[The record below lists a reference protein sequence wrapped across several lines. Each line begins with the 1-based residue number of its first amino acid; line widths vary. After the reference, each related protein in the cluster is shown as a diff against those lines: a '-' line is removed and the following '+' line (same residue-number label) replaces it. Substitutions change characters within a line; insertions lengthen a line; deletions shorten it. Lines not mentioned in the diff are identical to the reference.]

1 MRFGLSLEPQAWPG
15 DAGAA
20 MLRAARD
27 AERIGLD
34 YVLMA
39 NHVLENPH
47 GTGFDPVV
55 LLAAVAGATTH
66 LGIATSVLVL
76 PYYQPVVLAN
86 QLATLDVV
94 SAGRLAVAVGTG
106 WNPQEFTALG
116 VPLRLR
122 GRRTD
127 DSLEIMKALWSGTT
141 ADLDDRFAS
150 LRDTRIGVPPYR
162 SGGPPIWV
170 GGHSDAAIRRA
181 LRFGDGWHGSGI
193 DHEEARHFR
202 RRIEELADGTGR
214 DPATIGISTVG
225 FLVPPGVPAVRPAPG
240 RLIGGTDASTESIIE
255 DLGRLADAGVSMC
268 SLWMP
273 IDGRLVAAAL
283 EWLAGEVLPQV
294 QRTGGSGPR

>member
-1 MRFGLSLEPQAWPG
+1 
-15 DAGAA
+15 
-20 MLRAARD
+20 MLRAARN

-34 YVLMA
+34 HVLLA

-47 GTGFDPVV
+47 GAGFDPVV
-55 LLAAVAGATTH
+55 LLAAVAGATTR

-106 WNPQEFTALG
+106 WNPQEFSALG

-127 DSLEIMKALWSGTT
+127 ESLEVMKALWAGTT

-150 LRDTRIGVPPYR
+150 LRGARIGVAPYR
-162 SGGPPIWV
+162 PGGPPIWV

-181 LRFGDGWHGSGI
+181 LPRVQ
-193 DHEEARHFR
+193 
-202 RRIEELADGTGR
+202 GR
-214 DPATIGISTVG
+214 S
-225 FLVPPGVPAVRPAPG
+225 
-240 RLIGGTDASTESIIE
+240 
-255 DLGRLADAGVSMC
+255 
-268 SLWMP
+268 
-273 IDGRLVAAAL
+273 
-283 EWLAGEVLPQV
+283 
-294 QRTGGSGPR
+294 GSGPG